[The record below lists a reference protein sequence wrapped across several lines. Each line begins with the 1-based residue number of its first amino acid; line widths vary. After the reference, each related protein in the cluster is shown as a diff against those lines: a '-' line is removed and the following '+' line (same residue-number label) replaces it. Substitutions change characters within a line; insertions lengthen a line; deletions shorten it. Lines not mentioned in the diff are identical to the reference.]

1 MGTIRHPEELTEG
14 VNMIIKGRI
23 CAVAHPRL
31 EGVRLCVEFWV
42 LHVLG
47 GALWGSAH
55 PHELMLPL
63 GTENTC

>member
-47 GALWGSAH
+47 GNALGLCS
-55 PHELMLPL
+55 P
-63 GTENTC
+63 T